1 MTSEVILGLHG
12 FSADSNRQM
21 HDAGVCLL
29 VDGEVVAAIDEERL
43 SRAKRDGAFPLRAC
57 RAALD
62 IAGVSP
68 DQVGAVAFVDRRS
81 PWQTLQVWRY
91 TLDAFLRTGV
101 QPWRYLA
108 FWSRQM
114 LEYRRVPPPEIET
127 RQRTFFDHHRCH
139 AASAY
144 YTGPHD
150 RATVITLDGMGDF
163 SIGGAV
169 YEGTGGRLSLHR
181 RSNGYFSP
189 GHFYMIVTEYLGF
202 MPGRHEGKITGLAAH
217 GDPYRAYKTME
228 QVIRYRPGKLD
239 FVAGP
244 VAEEFFNVI
253 RSGPGTRTRQWYSQE
268 QWTEAQRAHSKNA
281 YVPSEDRGLAFFR
294 RLWAGYSRE
303 DLAAAA
309 QKRFEDVIAA
319 FVVDAVRRVGE
330 PNLAL
335 AGGCFANVQLNQRLL
350 ELPEVDSV
358 YIHPNMSD
366 GGLSAGAALLLH
378 HRRREK
384 RRRPYAHRP
393 WEHVYLGP
401 GFSVA
406 DVSAALADRGAEF
419 RKPDDVAEEVAH
431 ALVAGQVVALFQ
443 GRMEYGP
450 RALGNRSLLA
460 AAVDPAM
467 PDRLNGRLGRTEFM
481 PFAPIVLEEKAHRWF
496 PRWEPTCA
504 ASRFMTITYDVEPEL
519 SRRVPAVVHVDGTA
533 RPQVVGRN
541 DNRLLHAILKRY
553 QALTGLP
560 VLINTSFNMH
570 EEPIVCSPEDAV
582 SAFYRGAADILV
594 MEGCW
599 VEAEVQAGDA
609 DADAVAAGSELPDE
623 SSTVRQRPA
632 VNQRERSA
640 S

>member
-1 MTSEVILGLHG
+1 MPSEIVLGIHG
-12 FSADSNRQM
+12 FSADSDRQM
-21 HDAGVCLL
+21 HDAGACLL

-43 SRAKRDGAFPLRAC
+43 SRAKRDGRFPLRAC
-57 RAALD
+57 RTALEV
-62 IAGVSP
+62 AGVSA

-81 PWQTLQVWRY
+81 PWQTLQVLRY
-91 TLDAFLRTGV
+91 ALDAFLRTGV

-114 LEYRRVPPPEIET
+114 LEYRRVPPPEIGASH
-127 RQRTFFDHHRCH
+127 RAFFDHHRCH

-150 RATVITLDGMGDF
+150 RATVVTLDGMGDF

-169 YEGTGGRLSLHR
+169 YEGVGGRLSLHK

-202 MPGRHEGKITGLAAH
+202 TPGRHEGKITGLAAH
-217 GDPYRAYKTME
+217 GDPERAYKTME
-228 QVIRYRPGKLD
+228 EVIRYRPGKLD

-253 RSGPGTRTRQWYSQE
+253 RSGPGTRTRQWYSQD
-268 QWTEAQRAHSKNA
+268 QWTEAQCARSENA

-309 QKRFEDVIAA
+309 QKRFEDVIATL
-319 FVVDAVRRVGE
+319 VVDAVRRVGE

-335 AGGCFANVQLNQRLL
+335 AGGCFANVRLNQRLL
-350 ELPEVDSV
+350 ELPEVGSV

-378 HRRREK
+378 HRGREK
-384 RRRPYAHRP
+384 RRRTYAHRP

-401 GFSVA
+401 RFSRQQ
-406 DVSAALADRGAEF
+406 VSAALAGQDAEV
-419 RKPDDVAEEVAH
+419 REPDDLAGVIAQ
-431 ALVAGQVVALFQ
+431 ALVSGRIVALFQ

-460 AAVDPAM
+460 AAVDPTA

-481 PFAPIVLEEKAHRWF
+481 PFAPIVLKEEAHRWF
-496 PRWEPTCA
+496 PRREPTCA

-519 SRRVPAVVHVDGTA
+519 GRRVPAVVHVDGTA
-533 RPQVVGRN
+533 RPQVVGRD
-541 DNRLLHAILKRY
+541 DNRLLHAILERY
-553 QALTGLP
+553 QALTGIP
-560 VLINTSFNMH
+560 VLINTSYNMH
-570 EEPIVCSPEDAV
+570 EEPIVCSPEDAL
-582 SAFYRGAADILV
+582 SAFHRGAADVLV
-594 MEGCW
+594 MEGFW
-599 VEAEVQAGDA
+599 VEAEVQPGDG
-609 DADAVAAGSELPDE
+609 DTDAVAMEPELPE
-623 SSTVRQRPA
+623 ASSTVREGPTASQRD
-632 VNQRERSA
+632 RSA
-640 S
+640 K